1 MFAFVFEGT
10 LFEFAY
16 DNPSFAPLF
25 ALPPNNRPPIDRPNF
40 FSNHSNQNL
49 FPLPRNVTNLGKA
62 FRFLI
67 SFNTYRISCEP
78 VKNFSASHSG
88 ASFFFLILTSV
99 CPSLCLALLN
109 LVGIFSKKSTT
120 QNCVLSNLLCFVVSQ
135 LKLRLFSSRGM
146 FRKARLPS
154 SSIPFPLIDFFC
166 HIFLF

>member
-1 MFAFVFEGT
+1 MAVKRKEGFYPSIKKMSLTLIWNHRRDPMFAFVFEGT

-78 VKNFSASHSG
+78 VKNFSASLSG
-88 ASFFFLILTSV
+88 ASRFFLILTSV
-99 CPSLCLALLN
+99 
-109 LVGIFSKKSTT
+109 
-120 QNCVLSNLLCFVVSQ
+120 
-135 LKLRLFSSRGM
+135 
-146 FRKARLPS
+146 
-154 SSIPFPLIDFFC
+154 
-166 HIFLF
+166 

>member
-16 DNPSFAPLF
+16 DKPSFAPLF

-49 FPLPRNVTNLGKA
+49 FPLPRNVTNRGKA

-67 SFNTYRISCEP
+67 SLNTYRISCEP

-120 QNCVLSNLLCFVVSQ
+120 QNCVFSNLLCLVVSQ
-135 LKLRLFSSRGM
+135 LKLLLFSSRGIC
-146 FRKARLPS
+146 RKARLPS
-154 SSIPFPLIDFFC
+154 SSIPFP
-166 HIFLF
+166 